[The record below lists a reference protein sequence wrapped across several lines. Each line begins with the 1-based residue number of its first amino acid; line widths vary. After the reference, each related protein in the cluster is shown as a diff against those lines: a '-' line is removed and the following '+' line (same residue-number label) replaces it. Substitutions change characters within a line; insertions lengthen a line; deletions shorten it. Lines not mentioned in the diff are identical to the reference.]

1 MLWVTSLKDKCISA
15 SAQRRAAQVQ
25 VNSMGKWGSKDPERG
40 WTPLERAL
48 VTNME

>member
-1 MLWVTSLKDKCISA
+1 MFWVTSPKDKCICPEKGCSGP
-15 SAQRRAAQVQ
+15 SGQYGEV
-25 VNSMGKWGSKDPERG
+25 GGSKDPEMG